1 MGITCINT
9 KFSEII
15 MDKDAQE
22 EQANL
27 KDEQQFLV
35 SSHSFD
41 ISLMFKERLTSI
53 VLYILRFVEREMLP
67 EMTLGKSTSA

>member
-15 MDKDAQE
+15 MDKNTEE

-41 ISLMFKERLTSI
+41 IFLMFKEWLTSI
-53 VLYILRFVEREMLP
+53 ILYILRFVEREMLP
-67 EMTLGKSTSA
+67 EMTLGESTA

>member
-15 MDKDAQE
+15 MDKNTEE

-41 ISLMFKERLTSI
+41 IFLMFKE
-53 VLYILRFVEREMLP
+53 
-67 EMTLGKSTSA
+67 